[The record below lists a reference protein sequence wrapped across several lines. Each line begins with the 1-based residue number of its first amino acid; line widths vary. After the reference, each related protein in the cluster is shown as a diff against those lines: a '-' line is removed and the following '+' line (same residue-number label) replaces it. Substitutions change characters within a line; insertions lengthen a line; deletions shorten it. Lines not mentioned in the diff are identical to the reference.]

1 MSANGEH
8 HDILLGIPT
17 IIIGVLMFAGG
28 IALGLFAPGEVIPH
42 PFVLLPIALLFVDT
56 ALSAVAAARERRP
69 FNGLLHFLFLAL
81 FATILYAIG
90 VLSGIRPELVV
101 LLPLIIRET
110 VVLSRLY

>member
-1 MSANGEH
+1 MSGNNGHREV
-8 HDILLGIPT
+8 LLDIPT
-17 IIIGVLMFAGG
+17 IIVGALMLLGG
-28 IALGLFAPGEVIPH
+28 AALGLFAPGEVIPH

-56 ALSAVAAARERRP
+56 ALSAIIAARERRP
-69 FNGLLHFLFLAL
+69 FNGLLHFVYLAL

-90 VLSGIRPELVV
+90 VLSGLRPELVV